1 MVLPQY
7 RVLIGEVWVSVVRE
21 FYSVYRGGEV
31 LFLLSETVI
40 LEFNLRGW
48 ERKVFPMPL
57 WLFFTVIPIE
67 FKVWVTV

>member
-1 MVLPQY
+1 
-7 RVLIGEVWVSVVRE
+7 
-21 FYSVYRGGEV
+21 VYRGGEV